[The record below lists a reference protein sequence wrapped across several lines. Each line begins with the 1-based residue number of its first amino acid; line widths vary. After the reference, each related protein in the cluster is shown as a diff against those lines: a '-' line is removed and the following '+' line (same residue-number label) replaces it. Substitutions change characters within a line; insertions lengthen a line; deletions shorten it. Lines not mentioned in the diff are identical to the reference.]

1 MNRSELKDILKAS
14 YMPQKQAAAYLE
26 KTQGYTYDPQLS
38 SMQQKVFLN
47 REGKPIITQRG
58 SKRLSDWLIEDPA
71 ALIGYTNTTRVAQAK
86 QLAKDTKNKYG
97 IDATMVAHSLGGYL
111 SEQAAKAT
119 PQSEVYTYNKAAG
132 LPSVFSN
139 IPKTQH
145 DYRTPLD
152 ITSFFGQYQRGDKE
166 TVSGSY
172 NPIESHDIK
181 YL

>member
-1 MNRSELKDILKAS
+1 MNKSELKDVLKAS
-14 YMPQKQAAAYLE
+14 YMPQKEAAVYLKE
-26 KTQGYTYDPQLS
+26 RQGYSYDPQLS

-71 ALIGYTNTTRVAQAK
+71 ALFGYTNTTRLKQAK
-86 QLAKDTKNKYG
+86 QLAQDTKEKYG
-97 IDATMVAHSLGGYL
+97 VDATITGHSLGGYL
-111 SEQAAKAT
+111 AEQGKT
-119 PQSEVYTYNKAAG
+119 KGSEVYTYNKAAG
-132 LPSVFSN
+132 LPSLFSN

-152 ITSFFGQYQRGDKE
+152 ITSFLGQYQRGDKE